1 MERKNIFF
9 RFGILASLALA
20 SCGANDKNLELV
32 APPEELGKGTLCINL
47 NPDPSFSEGTR
58 SLNEGNYMLTSEY
71 TVQIINASN
80 DNVLLECKAYELNS
94 YLPKTFDI
102 GSYKITATYGTEHDA
117 SRDEF
122 YMSGSTVVSLK
133 AKEEKSVVVNCSPTC
148 GKVSVDFDQAMAT
161 YFDDYNV
168 TFGGTKMLGS
178 STFAWS
184 KTDTEPWYVALDR
197 NGENINYTI
206 SLKAKSDYLTQ
217 GNGGTVA
224 SGSATGTFRLER
236 NTAHK
241 LTIRP
246 SYTPTTDGGV
256 QLGITID
263 DSTNDKN
270 ITYEIP
276 VTWL

>member
-1 MERKNIFF
+1 M
-9 RFGILASLALA
+9 
-20 SCGANDKNLELV
+20 
-32 APPEELGKGTLCINL
+32 GKGTLSINL

-58 SLNEGNYMLTSEY
+58 SLNESNYMLTSEY

-80 DNVLLECKAYELNS
+80 DNVLLECKAYELGS

-102 GSYKITATYGTEHDA
+102 GSYKITATYGAEHDA

-122 YMSGSTVVSLK
+122 FMSGSTVVTLK

-148 GKVSVDFDQAMAT
+148 GKVSVDFDQTMAT

-178 STFAWS
+178 STIAWS
-184 KTDTEPWYVALDR
+184 KTDVEPWYIALDK

-206 SLKAKSDYLTQ
+206 SLKAKEDYLTQ

-224 SGSATGTFRLER
+224 NGSATGTFRLER
-236 NTAHK
+236 NKAHK

-246 SYTPTTDGGV
+246 SYTPTTDGGL

-263 DSTNDKN
+263 ESTNDKK